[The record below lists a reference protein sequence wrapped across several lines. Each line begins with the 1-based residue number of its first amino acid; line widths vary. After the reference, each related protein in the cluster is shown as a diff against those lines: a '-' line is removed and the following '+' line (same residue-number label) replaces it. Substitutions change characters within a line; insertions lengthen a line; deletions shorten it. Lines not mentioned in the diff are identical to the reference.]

1 MRLFARMSKT
11 TYKPVFPFLPALAL
25 LFIALK
31 LTHVIDWSWFW
42 VLSPLLL
49 IAAAVI
55 IGLGGV
61 GLALAVS
68 AWLSQARPKR
78 LAKILPALLLF
89 SPLYAA
95 DRPADHTRYDCRS
108 CHQPQRLCEN
118 SPEII
123 SFRKWLESRTQNP
136 VPASPNPAKPSPNP
150 VPAPANSAKPNPNR
164 PIVVRDSGSARKIV
178 ERLEKEQWDNVEKI
192 FAK

>member
-1 MRLFARMSKT
+1 MRLFARMNKT
-11 TYKPVFPFLPALAL
+11 AYKPVFPFLPALAL

-49 IAAAVI
+49 VVLIALVVIVGVGGIGLSLAAAA
-55 IGLGGV
+55 
-61 GLALAVS
+61 ALS
-68 AWLSQARPKR
+68 ASRPKR

-123 SFRKWLESRTQNP
+123 AFRKWLESRTPNP
-136 VPASPNPAKPSPNP
+136 VPASPNP
-150 VPAPANSAKPNPNR
+150 VPASPAKPNPNP
-164 PIVVRDSGSARKIV
+164 PIVIRDSGSARKIV